1 MARLEWWL
9 WQTVTPTPVIGREMP
24 ASGNAGDFIF
34 TLVTYGIFMLLALG
48 LPIVAIKLF
57 NPNFARNKERQKTD
71 N

>member
-1 MARLEWWL
+1 MTTWLVWWL
-9 WQTVTPTPVIGREMP
+9 WQVPTPTPGAREMP

-34 TLVTYGIFMLLALG
+34 TLLTYGIFMVLALG

-57 NPNFARNKERQKTD
+57 NPNFARNKERQKSD